1 MLERGMDLPLLGN
14 ELVGPWDAGGQVPML
29 GVYNA
34 SSRHALHTEDI
45 Q

>member
-29 GVYNA
+29 GVYTA
-34 SSRHALHTEDI
+34 PGRHALHTEDT